1 MTDTNDPN
9 SSMYDYGVKDF
20 WDKPN
25 EDIYTNEDGE
35 PINEV
40 FE

>member
-9 SSMYDYGVKDF
+9 SSMYDYGAIDF
-20 WDKPN
+20 WDEPG

-35 PINEV
+35 LINEA